1 MFTQVLVS
9 HIVAADEAE
18 QAIHHHNLA
27 MVAEVHLEAVEPAAT
42 GSECVDLHTAV
53 TQHLAVAGRQGM
65 ATDTVVQHEHLH
77 AFGGFA

>member
-1 MFTQVLVS
+1 
-9 HIVAADEAE
+9 
-18 QAIHHHNLA
+18 
-27 MVAEVHLEAVEPAAT
+27 MVAEVHLEAIEPAAT
-42 GSECVDLHTAV
+42 GGECVDLYTAV